1 MLTPNSDDTQDRH
14 AVPRAAT
21 NSGKSNRTG
30 ALLEELHAHSVLL
43 RDLYKSARWQTADI
57 QFRNLR
63 LLFDDHYKEQI
74 RLVDVLTDRIRLL
87 AGPDRVFA
95 GVFLRETQFSCALRG
110 RASPVRLLDDLYDA
124 HEFVLSTARAGE
136 RNEARDSS
144 PSNHD
149 FAVGQVVIANE
160 LQSRSIGEQLMRR
173 GNGRA
178 LFGT

>member
-1 MLTPNSDDTQDRH
+1 MLIPNSDDTEDPRTGRR
-14 AVPRAAT
+14 AVT
-21 NSGKSNRTG
+21 NSGKPNRTG

-63 LLFDDHYKEQI
+63 LLFEDHYKEQI

-95 GVFLRETQFSCALRG
+95 GVFLQETQFSYALRG
-110 RASPVRLLDDLYDA
+110 RASPVRLLGDLYDA
-124 HEFVLSTARAGE
+124 HELLLSTARSGE
-136 RNEARDSS
+136 RGDARDCS
-144 PSNHD
+144 PSNRD

-160 LQSRSIGEQLMRR
+160 LQSRSIGEQLMQRDNRR
-173 GNGRA
+173 R